1 MSLYNV
7 DDFKAQNVRRLG
19 QFGKSTSSAAC
30 WGLAAQWLE
39 DCRTKHKDCQLT
51 DNVHPYAPT
60 RLIEI
65 EHTVRSYQLRLSL
78 NQSAISKM
86 EYVTLSHRWGTS
98 PSLTLTRLKVDP
110 WSRNIPFGDLPQ
122 TFQDAV
128 VATHQLGFKYLWIDA
143 LCIIQDYKEDW
154 YHEAS
159 TMSDVYRNSQC
170 NLSALD
176 ARNDS
181 DGMFSSR
188 QSDLNI
194 PVMVDSPAEK
204 GPDRLF
210 CLEPSSYW
218 DNQVTQKALNRR
230 AWVIQERILAPRI
243 LHFNRSQLL
252 WECCEL
258 CACETF
264 PDGISPSRLQ
274 PECLNLTAQIS
285 SLQHESDEEQLPNW
299 KLESLWRALLPLYTA
314 CDLTISSDKLL
325 AISGV
330 AKYLGAAFRADYCA
344 GLWKYRFTHQLLW
357 RVLNG
362 NGTRPESYRAPSWSW
377 ASLDGKVV
385 WAVYPLDSVKCA
397 SLECVEASPVTD
409 DAFGAITHGIVR
421 LRGRLYPAATNYQ
434 DLAFETETHGFIGS
448 KGGNATWQDTI
459 HESSMAGN
467 LCCVP
472 ISISSSEEVEQFG
485 CWDFSS
491 LILRP
496 SNRIHGAFERW
507 GYRQTVCYL
516 EETESCVFGY
526 WWDGKDL
533 QREDDDRYPEQII
546 TIV

>member
-1 MSLYNV
+1 
-7 DDFKAQNVRRLG
+7 
-19 QFGKSTSSAAC
+19 
-30 WGLAAQWLE
+30 
-39 DCRTKHKDCQLT
+39 
-51 DNVHPYAPT
+51 
-60 RLIEI
+60 
-65 EHTVRSYQLRLSL
+65 
-78 NQSAISKM
+78 M

-110 WSRNIPFGDLPQ
+110 WSRNIPFGDIPQ

-143 LCIIQDYKEDW
+143 LCIIQDDKEDW

-159 TMSDVYRNSQC
+159 TMSDIYRNSQC

-181 DGMFSSR
+181 DGIFSSR

-194 PVMVDSPAEK
+194 PVMVDCRDEK
-204 GPDRLF
+204 GVDRLF
-210 CLEPSSYW
+210 CMEPLFYW
-218 DNQVTQKALNRR
+218 DDQVTEKALNRR

-243 LHFNRSQLL
+243 LHFGRSQLL

-258 CACETF
+258 YASETF
-264 PDGISPSRLQ
+264 PDGIIPSVLQ
-274 PECLNLTAQIS
+274 PVCLNLTAQIS
-285 SLQHESDEEQLPNW
+285 ALQHKGDEKVLPYSS
-299 KLESLWRALLPLYTA
+299 LERLWEDLLPLYTA

-330 AKYLGAAFRADYCA
+330 AKYLGAAFKVDYYA
-344 GLWKYRFTHQLLW
+344 GLWKSRFTQQLLW
-357 RVLNG
+357 RVQTG

-377 ASLDGKVV
+377 ASLDGKVD
-385 WAVYPLDSVKCA
+385 WSLFPLYSVKCA
-397 SLECVEASPVTD
+397 SLECVEVSLVTD
-409 DAFGAITHGIVR
+409 DTFGAVRDGFVR
-421 LRGRLYPAATNYQ
+421 LRGHLYPAATNYQ
-434 DLAFETETHGFIGS
+434 DLAFETETYGVIG
-448 KGGNATWQDTI
+448 KWGGNVTWHDTI
-459 HESSMAGN
+459 HASSMAGN

-472 ISISSSEEVEQFG
+472 ITASSSEQVEQWG
-485 CWDFSS
+485 CWGFSS

-496 SNRIHGAFERW
+496 STRIRGAYERC
-507 GYRQTVCYL
+507 GLHRTVCYP

-533 QREDDDRYPEQII
+533 QKKDDDRYPEQII